1 MNVPTPPNELGR
13 LSALREYY
21 ILDTA
26 AEQAFEEITA
36 LAAFVCDAPI
46 AMISLV
52 DEARQWFK
60 SRIGFSEQQTPRDMA
75 FCAYTIMRSEPLIVD
90 DACADA
96 RFEKSKL
103 VTEEPR
109 IRFYAGFPLISHA
122 GFGLGALC
130 AVDRKPRHISPQQQV
145 AMQGLSRQVMAL
157 LEMRRLSAR
166 MANTLETMKSIHGL
180 ILVCF
185 SCQRVRDHQ
194 GNWLPPEAFL
204 RQELETSVSPGICP
218 DCFAKDKLSV
228 A

>member
-1 MNVPTPPNELGR
+1 MNVPIPPNEFGR
-13 LSALREYY
+13 LAALREYY

-26 AEQAFEEITA
+26 AEQAFEDITA
-36 LAAFVCDAPI
+36 LAAFVCDVPI
-46 AMISLV
+46 AIISLV

-60 SRIGFSEQQTPRDMA
+60 SRIGLSEQETPRDMA

-96 RFEKSKL
+96 RFERSKL

-109 IRFYAGFPLISHA
+109 IRFYAGFPLITHA

-130 AVDRKPRHISPQQQV
+130 AVDRKPRHISLQQQA
-145 AMQGLSRQVMAL
+145 AMQWLSRQVMAL
-157 LEMRRLSAR
+157 LELRRLSAR

-185 SCQRVRDHQ
+185 ACQRVRDHQ
-194 GNWLPPEAFL
+194 GNWLAPEAFL
-204 RQELETSVSPGICP
+204 RQELEATVTPGICP
-218 DCFAKDKLSV
+218 DCFGKDNLPVS
-228 A
+228 

>member
-1 MNVPTPPNELGR
+1 MPIPPNEFGR
-13 LSALREYY
+13 LAALREYY

-26 AEQAFEEITA
+26 AEQAFEDITA
-36 LAAFVCDAPI
+36 LAAFVCDVPI
-46 AMISLV
+46 AIISLV

-60 SRIGFSEQQTPRDMA
+60 SRIGINEQQTPRDIA
-75 FCAYTIMRSEPLIVD
+75 FCAYAIMRPEPLIVH

-96 RFEKSKL
+96 RFENSKL

-109 IRFYAGFPLISHA
+109 IRFYAGFPLISHT

-130 AVDRKPRHISPQQQV
+130 AVDRKPRHISPPQQA

-157 LEMRRLSAR
+157 LELRRLSAR
-166 MANTLETMKSIHGL
+166 MANTLETMKSVHGH

-185 SCQRVRDHQ
+185 CCQRVRDHQ

-204 RQELETSVSPGICP
+204 RKELEASVSPGICP
-218 DCFAKDKLSV
+218 DCFEKDNLSV